1 MKHTE
6 FFLPGIDAKARSV
19 GSISY
24 WTLGL
29 GGEVAVGLSFGG
41 EDGTTV
47 VSSFWGDSISGIK
60 TSARSVKFQ
69 KQLLVLNCYHEVSRN
84 VSIQCLLFTDMHI

>member
-1 MKHTE
+1 MTVQYLETDYSKKTTFANHLNILK

-29 GGEVAVGLSFGG
+29 GGEVAVGLSFAG

-47 VSSFWGDSISGIK
+47 VSSF
-60 TSARSVKFQ
+60 
-69 KQLLVLNCYHEVSRN
+69 
-84 VSIQCLLFTDMHI
+84 